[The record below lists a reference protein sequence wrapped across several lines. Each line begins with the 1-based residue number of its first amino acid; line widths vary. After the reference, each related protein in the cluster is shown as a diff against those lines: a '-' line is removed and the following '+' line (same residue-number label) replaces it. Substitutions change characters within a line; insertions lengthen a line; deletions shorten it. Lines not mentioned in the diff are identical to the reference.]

1 MSTQIIR
8 GLVQSNVKSSLAGIF
23 TLVIFFYA
31 SKSDTMR
38 EEPDM
43 INDALLVMILLGCL
57 LQDRRFLRNRQALCY
72 LLVIAICIKLAY
84 FYDNTTVMASPTH
97 PKLLSW
103 KQKIQS
109 NSIISTYL
117 PLIGCFLVELRVNTE
132 IKIQKIGEII

>member
-1 MSTQIIR
+1 MQTETLMSIQIIN

-43 INDALLVMILLGCL
+43 INDALLVMILLGCF
-57 LQDRRFLRNRQALCY
+57 LQDRRFLRNRQALGY
-72 LLVIAICIKLAY
+72 LFLIATCIKLAY

-97 PKLLSW
+97 PKLLAW

-109 NSIISTYL
+109 NPIISTYL
-117 PLIGCFLVELRVNTE
+117 PLIGCFLVELRVNAE
-132 IKIQKIGEII
+132 INF